1 MKFSFKALAALAA
14 LSSALVV
21 NAASVPSSTLI
32 VGFKLAGATNDL
44 VLDLGNVTTLTAGTW
59 NVSSA
64 LSAAGLSLDP
74 NLKWGAA
81 AYTTAGVIQTDYLT
95 STWNTAVAGT
105 LGVQNSSS
113 YTTVQNTLNG
123 IATGIQGFQK
133 PVVSTTPVGGTL
145 TTLAS
150 LSGTT
155 GKSFSV
161 STPAS
166 TFGNIPGS
174 QFLTTAGSK
183 VIGNDYSASDLLKV
197 SSAGNVEQGT
207 FTFYAADSGSHLAGD
222 LVFTVIPEP
231 STYAAILG
239 ALTIGFV
246 ALRRRFSKAV

>member
-32 VGFKLAGATNDL
+32 VGFKLANATNDL
-44 VLDLGNVTTLTAGTW
+44 LLDLGNVTTLTAGTW

-64 LSAAGLSLDP
+64 LTAAGLSLDP

-81 AYTTAGVIQTDYLT
+81 AYTTVGITATDYLT

-105 LGVQNSSS
+105 LGVQNSSG
-113 YTTVQNTLNG
+113 YTNDQSPLNG

-133 PVVSTTPVGGTL
+133 PVVSTTAVGATL
-145 TTLAS
+145 TTVVGLNSSA
-150 LSGTT
+150 
-155 GKSFSV
+155 GKSFTL
-161 STPAS
+161 STGAS
-166 TFGNIPGS
+166 TFGNIPGA

-183 VIGNDYSASDLLKV
+183 VIGNDYSAADLLKV
-197 SSAGNVEQGT
+197 SSSGNVEQGT
-207 FTFYAADSGSHLAGD
+207 FTFYTVDSGSHLAGD